1 MNAII
6 IEDEYLAA
14 AELERLL
21 GEVAPE
27 ITILTKLDSVSES
40 VKWLKKNKADVIFMD
55 IHLGDG
61 QSFDIFEQVE
71 VTAPVIFITAYD
83 EYALKAFKYQG
94 IDYILKPFE
103 NEVVLSR
110 IRKLRTSLKGKFVAS
125 GNGVYDNIFTRRE
138 HDLESDVTNIIHE
151 IGVPAHIKGYQYL
164 RDAIMMSVND
174 GEMLN
179 SITKLLYPSIAKR
192 HKTTPSRVERAIR
205 HAIEVAWSRG
215 KMDTIDELFG
225 YTVNNGKG
233 KPTNSEFVALIADK
247 IRLEYKLRA

>member
-94 IDYILKPFE
+94 IDYILKPFDKE
-103 NEVVLSR
+103 ELQQALNKLESLSPTNTPFPVASLTVYQERFLVTVGTKMKSVTVGDVAYFMADGKYLVLFTRDGQNYILDQTISGIETKLNPAQFFKINRKFIISYNSIKEMVKYSNSR
-110 IRKLRTSLKGKFVAS
+110 IKIVLTPVPPAGIEAFVS
-125 GNGVYDNIFTRRE
+125 SERIQEF
-138 HDLESDVTNIIHE
+138 
-151 IGVPAHIKGYQYL
+151 KQW
-164 RDAIMMSVND
+164 
-174 GEMLN
+174 LN
-179 SITKLLYPSIAKR
+179 Q
-192 HKTTPSRVERAIR
+192 
-205 HAIEVAWSRG
+205 
-215 KMDTIDELFG
+215 
-225 YTVNNGKG
+225 
-233 KPTNSEFVALIADK
+233 
-247 IRLEYKLRA
+247 

>member
-94 IDYILKPFE
+94 IDYILKPFDKE
-103 NEVVLSR
+103 ELQQALNKLESLSPTNTPFPVASLTVYQERFLVTVGTKMKSVTVGDVAYFMADGKYLVLFTRDGQNYILDQTISGIETKLNPAQFFKINRKFIISYNSIKEMVKYSNSR
-110 IRKLRTSLKGKFVAS
+110 IKIVL
-125 GNGVYDNIFTRRE
+125 IP
-138 HDLESDVTNIIHE
+138 
-151 IGVPAHIKGYQYL
+151 VPPVGIE
-164 RDAIMMSVND
+164 AIVSS
-174 GEMLN
+174 ERIQEFKQWLN
-179 SITKLLYPSIAKR
+179 Q
-192 HKTTPSRVERAIR
+192 
-205 HAIEVAWSRG
+205 
-215 KMDTIDELFG
+215 
-225 YTVNNGKG
+225 
-233 KPTNSEFVALIADK
+233 
-247 IRLEYKLRA
+247 

>member
-94 IDYILKPFE
+94 IDYILKPFDKE
-103 NEVVLSR
+103 ELQQALNKLESLSPTNTPFPVASLTVYQERFLVTVGTKMKSVTVGDVAYFMADGKYLVLFTRDGQNYILDQTISGIETKLNPAQFFKFNRKFIISYNSIKEMVKYSNSR
-110 IRKLRTSLKGKFVAS
+110 IKIVLTP
-125 GNGVYDNIFTRRE
+125 
-138 HDLESDVTNIIHE
+138 
-151 IGVPAHIKGYQYL
+151 VPPAGIE
-164 RDAIMMSVND
+164 AIVRS
-174 GEMLN
+174 ERIQEFKQWLN
-179 SITKLLYPSIAKR
+179 Q
-192 HKTTPSRVERAIR
+192 
-205 HAIEVAWSRG
+205 
-215 KMDTIDELFG
+215 
-225 YTVNNGKG
+225 
-233 KPTNSEFVALIADK
+233 
-247 IRLEYKLRA
+247 

>member
-94 IDYILKPFE
+94 IDYILKPFDKE
-103 NEVVLSR
+103 ELQQALNKLESLSPTNTPFPVASLTVYQERFLVTVGTKMKSVTVGDVAYFMADGKYLVLFTRDGQNYILDQTVSGIETKLNPAQFFKINRKFIISYNSIKEMVKYSNSR
-110 IRKLRTSLKGKFVAS
+110 IKIVLTP
-125 GNGVYDNIFTRRE
+125 
-138 HDLESDVTNIIHE
+138 
-151 IGVPAHIKGYQYL
+151 VPPAGIE
-164 RDAIMMSVND
+164 AIVRS
-174 GEMLN
+174 ERIQEFKQWLN
-179 SITKLLYPSIAKR
+179 Q
-192 HKTTPSRVERAIR
+192 
-205 HAIEVAWSRG
+205 
-215 KMDTIDELFG
+215 
-225 YTVNNGKG
+225 
-233 KPTNSEFVALIADK
+233 
-247 IRLEYKLRA
+247 

>member
-94 IDYILKPFE
+94 IDYILKPFDKE
-103 NEVVLSR
+103 ELQRALNKLESLSPTNTPFPVASLTVYQERFLVTVGTKMKSVTVGDVAYFMADGKYLVLFTRDGQNYILDQTISGIETKLNPAQFFKINRKFIISYNSIKEMVKYSNSR
-110 IRKLRTSLKGKFVAS
+110 IKIVLT
-125 GNGVYDNIFTRRE
+125 
-138 HDLESDVTNIIHE
+138 
-151 IGVPAHIKGYQYL
+151 PAPPVGIE
-164 RDAIMMSVND
+164 AIVSS
-174 GEMLN
+174 ERIQEFKQWLN
-179 SITKLLYPSIAKR
+179 Q
-192 HKTTPSRVERAIR
+192 
-205 HAIEVAWSRG
+205 
-215 KMDTIDELFG
+215 
-225 YTVNNGKG
+225 
-233 KPTNSEFVALIADK
+233 
-247 IRLEYKLRA
+247 

>member
-71 VTAPVIFITAYD
+71 ITVPVIFITAYD

-94 IDYILKPFE
+94 IEYILKPFDKE
-103 NEVVLSR
+103 ELQQALNKLESLSPVNTPFPVASLTVYQERFLVTVGTKMKSVTVGDVAYFMADGKYLVLFTRDGQNYILDQTISGIETKLNPAQFFKINRKFIISYNSIKEMVKYSNSR
-110 IRKLRTSLKGKFVAS
+110 IKIVLT
-125 GNGVYDNIFTRRE
+125 
-138 HDLESDVTNIIHE
+138 
-151 IGVPAHIKGYQYL
+151 PAPPTGIE
-164 RDAIMMSVND
+164 AIVSS
-174 GEMLN
+174 ERIQEFKQWLN
-179 SITKLLYPSIAKR
+179 Q
-192 HKTTPSRVERAIR
+192 
-205 HAIEVAWSRG
+205 
-215 KMDTIDELFG
+215 
-225 YTVNNGKG
+225 
-233 KPTNSEFVALIADK
+233 
-247 IRLEYKLRA
+247 

>member
-71 VTAPVIFITAYD
+71 ITVPVIFITAYD

-94 IDYILKPFE
+94 IDYILKPFDKE
-103 NEVVLSR
+103 ELQQALNKLESLSPVNAP
-110 IRKLRTSLKGKFVAS
+110 FPVAS
-125 GNGVYDNIFTRRE
+125 LTVYQERFLVTVGTKMKSVTVGDVAYFMADGKYLVLFTR
-138 HDLESDVTNIIHE
+138 DGAKL
-151 IGVPAHIKGYQYL
+151 YL
-164 RDAIMMSVND
+164 GSND
-174 GEMLN
+174 QW
-179 SITKLLYPSIAKR
+179 YR
-192 HKTTPSRVERAIR
+192 
-205 HAIEVAWSRG
+205 
-215 KMDTIDELFG
+215 
-225 YTVNNGKG
+225 
-233 KPTNSEFVALIADK
+233 DK
-247 IRLEYKLRA
+247 IESGTVFQDQQEIYYQL

>member
-94 IDYILKPFE
+94 IDYILKPFDKE
-103 NEVVLSR
+103 ELQQALNKLESLSP
-110 IRKLRTSLKGKFVAS
+110 TNTPFPVAS
-125 GNGVYDNIFTRRE
+125 LTVYQERFLVTVGTKMKSVTVGDVAYFMADGKYLVLFTRDGQNYILDQTISGIETKLNPAQFFKINRKF
-138 HDLESDVTNIIHE
+138 IIS
-151 IGVPAHIKGYQYL
+151 Y
-164 RDAIMMSVND
+164 
-174 GEMLN
+174 N
-179 SITKLLYPSIAKR
+179 SIK
-192 HKTTPSRVERAIR
+192 
-205 HAIEVAWSRG
+205 
-215 KMDTIDELFG
+215 
-225 YTVNNGKG
+225 
-233 KPTNSEFVALIADK
+233 
-247 IRLEYKLRA
+247 

>member
-94 IDYILKPFE
+94 IDYILKPFDKE
-103 NEVVLSR
+103 ELQQALNKLESLSPTNTPFPVASLTVYQERFLVTVGTKMKSVTVGDVAYFMADGKYLVLFTRDGQNYILDQTISGIETKLNPAQFFKINRKFIISYNSIKEMVKYSNSR
-110 IRKLRTSLKGKFVAS
+110 IKIVLTP
-125 GNGVYDNIFTRRE
+125 
-138 HDLESDVTNIIHE
+138 
-151 IGVPAHIKGYQYL
+151 VPPAGIETIVSSERIQEFKQW
-164 RDAIMMSVND
+164 
-174 GEMLN
+174 LN
-179 SITKLLYPSIAKR
+179 Q
-192 HKTTPSRVERAIR
+192 
-205 HAIEVAWSRG
+205 
-215 KMDTIDELFG
+215 
-225 YTVNNGKG
+225 
-233 KPTNSEFVALIADK
+233 
-247 IRLEYKLRA
+247 

>member
-94 IDYILKPFE
+94 IDYILKPFDKE
-103 NEVVLSR
+103 ELQQALNKLESLSPVNTPFPVASLTVYQERFLVTVGTKMKSVTVGDVAYFMADGKYLVLFTRDGQNYILDQTISGIETKLNPAQFFKINRKFIISYNSIKEMVKYSNSR
-110 IRKLRTSLKGKFVAS
+110 IKIVLT
-125 GNGVYDNIFTRRE
+125 
-138 HDLESDVTNIIHE
+138 
-151 IGVPAHIKGYQYL
+151 PAPPTGIE
-164 RDAIMMSVND
+164 AIVSS
-174 GEMLN
+174 ERIQEFKQWLN
-179 SITKLLYPSIAKR
+179 Q
-192 HKTTPSRVERAIR
+192 
-205 HAIEVAWSRG
+205 
-215 KMDTIDELFG
+215 
-225 YTVNNGKG
+225 
-233 KPTNSEFVALIADK
+233 
-247 IRLEYKLRA
+247 

>member
-94 IDYILKPFE
+94 IDYILKPFDKE
-103 NEVVLSR
+103 ELQQALNKLESLSP
-110 IRKLRTSLKGKFVAS
+110 TNTPFPVAS
-125 GNGVYDNIFTRRE
+125 LTVYQERF
-138 HDLESDVTNIIHE
+138 LVTVGIQTLLILLM
-151 IGVPAHIKGYQYL
+151 K
-164 RDAIMMSVND
+164 RC
-174 GEMLN
+174 
-179 SITKLLYPSIAKR
+179 LLYMIILMSLNVL
-192 HKTTPSRVERAIR
+192 TL
-205 HAIEVAWSRG
+205 
-215 KMDTIDELFG
+215 TI
-225 YTVNNGKG
+225 
-233 KPTNSEFVALIADK
+233 KPTRSEERRVGK
-247 IRLEYKLRA
+247 ECRSRWSPYH

>member
-71 VTAPVIFITAYD
+71 ITVPVIFITAYD

-94 IDYILKPFE
+94 IDYILKPFDKE
-103 NEVVLSR
+103 ELQQALNKLESLSPVNTPFPVASLTVYQERFLVTVGTKMKSVTVGDVAYFMADGKYLVLFTRDGQNYILDQTISGIETKLNPAQFFKINRKFIISYNSIKEMVKYSNSR
-110 IRKLRTSLKGKFVAS
+110 IKIVLT
-125 GNGVYDNIFTRRE
+125 
-138 HDLESDVTNIIHE
+138 
-151 IGVPAHIKGYQYL
+151 PAPPTGIE
-164 RDAIMMSVND
+164 AIVSS
-174 GEMLN
+174 ERIQEFKQWLN
-179 SITKLLYPSIAKR
+179 Q
-192 HKTTPSRVERAIR
+192 
-205 HAIEVAWSRG
+205 
-215 KMDTIDELFG
+215 
-225 YTVNNGKG
+225 
-233 KPTNSEFVALIADK
+233 
-247 IRLEYKLRA
+247 

>member
-94 IDYILKPFE
+94 IDYILKPFDKE
-103 NEVVLSR
+103 ELQQALNKLESLSPTNTPFPVASLTVYQERFLVTVGTKMKSVTVGDVAYFMADGKYLVLFTRDGQNYILDQTISGIETKLNPAQFFKINRKFIISYNSIKEMVKYSNSR
-110 IRKLRTSLKGKFVAS
+110 IKIVL
-125 GNGVYDNIFTRRE
+125 NP
-138 HDLESDVTNIIHE
+138 
-151 IGVPAHIKGYQYL
+151 VPPAGIETIVSSERIQEFKQW
-164 RDAIMMSVND
+164 
-174 GEMLN
+174 LN
-179 SITKLLYPSIAKR
+179 Q
-192 HKTTPSRVERAIR
+192 
-205 HAIEVAWSRG
+205 
-215 KMDTIDELFG
+215 
-225 YTVNNGKG
+225 
-233 KPTNSEFVALIADK
+233 
-247 IRLEYKLRA
+247 

>member
-94 IDYILKPFE
+94 IDYILKPFDKE
-103 NEVVLSR
+103 ELQQALNKLESLSPTNTPFPVASLTVYQERFLVTVGTKMKSVTVGDVAYFMADGKYLVLFTRDGQNYILDQTISGIETKLNPAQFFKINRKFIISYNSIKEMVKYSNSR
-110 IRKLRTSLKGKFVAS
+110 IKIVLT
-125 GNGVYDNIFTRRE
+125 
-138 HDLESDVTNIIHE
+138 
-151 IGVPAHIKGYQYL
+151 PAPPVGIE
-164 RDAIMMSVND
+164 AIVSS
-174 GEMLN
+174 ERIQEFKQWLN
-179 SITKLLYPSIAKR
+179 Q
-192 HKTTPSRVERAIR
+192 
-205 HAIEVAWSRG
+205 
-215 KMDTIDELFG
+215 
-225 YTVNNGKG
+225 
-233 KPTNSEFVALIADK
+233 
-247 IRLEYKLRA
+247 

>member
-94 IDYILKPFE
+94 IDYILKPFDKE
-103 NEVVLSR
+103 ELQQALNKLESLSP
-110 IRKLRTSLKGKFVAS
+110 TNTPFPVAS
-125 GNGVYDNIFTRRE
+125 LTVYQERFLVTVGTKMKSVTVGDVAYFMADGKYLVLFTRDGQLYLGSNDQWYRDE
-138 HDLESDVTNIIHE
+138 VESGTVFQDQQE
-151 IGVPAHIKGYQYL
+151 IYYQL
-164 RDAIMMSVND
+164 
-174 GEMLN
+174 
-179 SITKLLYPSIAKR
+179 
-192 HKTTPSRVERAIR
+192 
-205 HAIEVAWSRG
+205 
-215 KMDTIDELFG
+215 
-225 YTVNNGKG
+225 
-233 KPTNSEFVALIADK
+233 
-247 IRLEYKLRA
+247 

>member
-14 AELERLL
+14 AERERLL

-71 VTAPVIFITAYD
+71 ITVPVIFITAYD

-94 IDYILKPFE
+94 IDYILKPFDKE
-103 NEVVLSR
+103 ELQQALNKLESLSPVNTPFPVASLTVYQERFLVTVGTKMKSVTVGDVAYFMADGKYLVLFTRDGQNYILDQTISGIETKLNPAQFFKINRKFIISYNSIKEMVKYSNSR
-110 IRKLRTSLKGKFVAS
+110 IKIVLT
-125 GNGVYDNIFTRRE
+125 
-138 HDLESDVTNIIHE
+138 
-151 IGVPAHIKGYQYL
+151 PAPPTGIE
-164 RDAIMMSVND
+164 AIVSS
-174 GEMLN
+174 ERIQEFKQWLN
-179 SITKLLYPSIAKR
+179 Q
-192 HKTTPSRVERAIR
+192 
-205 HAIEVAWSRG
+205 
-215 KMDTIDELFG
+215 
-225 YTVNNGKG
+225 
-233 KPTNSEFVALIADK
+233 
-247 IRLEYKLRA
+247 